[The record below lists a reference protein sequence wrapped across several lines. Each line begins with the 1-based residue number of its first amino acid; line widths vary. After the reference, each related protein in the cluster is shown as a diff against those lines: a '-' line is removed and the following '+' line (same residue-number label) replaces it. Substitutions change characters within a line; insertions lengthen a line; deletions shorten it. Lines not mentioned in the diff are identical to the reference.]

1 MKEFYP
7 DDTYIT
13 PPHRRSSPWDFVLLR
28 TRLYFYFRVVC
39 SIVKNKMKYTS
50 KGLYTPE
57 RWAEQSN
64 DILRIAEKCGGKFEI
79 TGMDNIRK
87 AKDVP
92 VVFVGNHM
100 TLLETMILPS
110 IIEPIR
116 RTTYVIKKSLLD
128 FPAFGKIMKA
138 TDPIVV
144 GRENPRGDLI
154 TVLTDGTKKLEKNI
168 SVILFPQSTRQHNFN
183 SSKFN
188 TLGIKLALRGKAKI
202 IPIALKTDFL
212 ENGKLIKDFGKLRR
226 KKTVYIKFGEPLE
239 LEGNGKEE
247 HGKIIE
253 FISENLKEWGVKVN

>member
-13 PPHRRSSPWDFVLLR
+13 PPKRRSSPWDFILLR
-28 TRLYFYFRVVC
+28 TRIYFYFRVVC
-39 SIVKNKMKYTS
+39 SILKNNWKYTS

-57 RWAEQSN
+57 RWAEHSN
-64 DILRIAEKCGGKFEI
+64 DILKITEKCGGKIEI
-79 TGMDNIRK
+79 SGIDNIRK
-87 AKDVP
+87 VKDDP
-92 VVFVGNHM
+92 VVFIGNHM

-128 FPAFGKIMKA
+128 FPAFGKLMEA

-144 GRENPRGDLI
+144 GRENPREDLI
-154 TVLTDGTKKLEKNI
+154 NVLADGKKNLEKNI
-168 SVILFPQSTRQHNFN
+168 SVILFPQSTRQPDFD

-188 TLGIKLALRGKAKI
+188 TLGIKLALRGKSKLV
-202 IPIALKTDFL
+202 PIAIKTDFL

-226 KKTVYIKFGEPLE
+226 KKTVYIKFGEPLD
-239 LEGNGKEE
+239 LKGNGKEE
-247 HGKIIE
+247 HWKIIE
-253 FISENLKEWGVKVN
+253 FISENLKVWGVKVH